1 MANFLNTRIRLK
13 YDLFDNWSTKNPVL
27 LEGEVAIAVPGTTV
41 GSVESKASCLMKVGN
56 GTSHFNDLPWLNAV
70 AADVHAWAK
79 KSEADFKSWLTSAD
93 GPKLATQK
101 DLNDLGTRVTNIE
114 NELNTEGTGLKA
126 RVTAVENELN
136 TETTGLKARMTA
148 AEGNIG
154 TLEDKVEALE
164 EITGTGNTGDGKT
177 LVSRIEALETD
188 NGTNKTNIAENTT
201 NIGKNTTAIG
211 VLNGDVNTAGSVAKA
226 VADAVAVEKGRAEG
240 VEGDL
245 QDAIDIINGTAETAG
260 SIKHAVA
267 AEATARGT
275 AITEAKN
282 ELQGKIDT
290 VSGVASAADTL
301 SKANKAA
308 IDKLNGGADVDGS
321 VRQIVEDEVNTLIN
335 AADPENDVT
344 IANIANL
351 VKYVDENAGDIA
363 ELVTTVGGHTT
374 TIGTLTESVNGLTT
388 KDSELAGDITKINA
402 LVGALGEGETLPQE
416 KATLI
421 ESLKAVDTA
430 AQTAASTAKTEAVA
444 AAKEYTDKEIKTATA
459 AHTEL
464 DNRVTKV
471 EGKLAGVA
479 DGAKVTD
486 LIATAKGEAIS
497 AAADDATSKANAAQA
512 AAEATAA
519 ADATTKANKALA
531 DAKTYT
537 NEEIGKVNT
546 SLTEYKK
553 TVVTGAKDANNNVT
567 LSLGDTSLAD
577 LVIVCGN
584 ATV

>member
-27 LEGEVAIAVPGTTV
+27 LEGEVAIAVPGTKV
-41 GSVESKASCLMKVGN
+41 GSVDTNASCLMKVGN

-93 GPKLATQK
+93 GPKLATQE
-101 DLNDLGTRVTNIE
+101 DLTKLGTRVTNIE

-148 AEGNIG
+148 AEGDIDS
-154 TLEDKVEALE
+154 LEGKVEALE
-164 EITGTGNTGDGKT
+164 AITGTGNTGDGKT
-177 LVSRIEALETD
+177 LISRIEALETD

-226 VADAVAVEKGRAEG
+226 VADAVAVEKGRAEEA
-240 VEGDL
+240 EGNL
-245 QDAIDIINGTAETAG
+245 QDAIDVINGTAETEG

-282 ELQGKIDT
+282 ELQGNIDA
-290 VSGVASAADTL
+290 VSDVADAADAL
-301 SKANKAA
+301 SKENQG
-308 IDKLNGGADVDGS
+308 KL
-321 VRQIVEDEVNTLIN
+321 NTLIGTDTGLSARAI
-335 AADPENDVT
+335 AADEINTLIKGSDPEGGKT
-344 IANIANL
+344 IEDIANL
-351 VKYVDENAGDIA
+351 VKYVDENAGEIA
-363 ELVTTVGGHTT
+363 ELVSTVEGHTT
-374 TIGTLTESVNGLTT
+374 SIGTLTESVNGLTA
-388 KDSELAGDITKINA
+388 KDGELADDITEINT
-402 LVGALGEGETLPQE
+402 LIGALGEGEKLPYE

-479 DGAKVTD
+479 DGEKVTD

-497 AAADDATSKANAAQA
+497 AASTDATNKANAAQA

-519 ADATTKANKALA
+519 ADATTKANNALA
-531 DAKTYT
+531 SAKTYT

>member
-13 YDLFDNWSTKNPVL
+13 YDLYTNWNEKNPVL
-27 LEGEVAIAVPGTTV
+27 LEGEVAIAVPGTNL
-41 GSVESKASCLMKVGN
+41 GSVETAASCLMKVGN
-56 GTSHFNDLPWLNAV
+56 GTSHFNDLPWLNAP
-70 AADVHAWAK
+70 AADVHTWAK
-79 KSEADFKSWLTSAD
+79 KSEAEFKAWLTSAD
-93 GPKLATQK
+93 GPKLATQE
-101 DLNDLGTRVTNIE
+101 DLTKLDTRVTAIENDLNTATTGLKAKVTAIE
-114 NELNTEGTGLKA
+114 NELNA
-126 RVTAVENELN
+126 
-136 TETTGLKARMTA
+136 ETTGLKARMDT

-164 EITGTGNTGDGKT
+164 AITGTGNTGAGTT
-177 LVSRIEALETD
+177 LVGRIEALETD
-188 NGTNKTNIAENTT
+188 NTTNKTNIAENTT

-211 VLNGDVNTAGSVAKA
+211 VLNGDVNTDGSVAKK
-226 VADAVAVEKGRAEG
+226 VADAVAVEKNRAEG

-245 QDAIDIINGTAETAG
+245 QDAIDVINGTAETEG

-282 ELQGKIDT
+282 ELQGNINA
-290 VSGVASAADTL
+290 VSGVANAADTL
-301 SKANKAA
+301 SKENQG
-308 IDKLNGGADVDGS
+308 KL
-321 VRQIVEDEVNTLIN
+321 NTLIGTDTGLSARAI
-335 AADPENDVT
+335 AADEINTLIKGSDPEGGKT
-344 IANIANL
+344 IEDIANL

-363 ELVTTVGGHTT
+363 ELVSTVDGHTT
-374 TIGTLTESVNGLTT
+374 SISNLTESVNNLTT
-388 KDSELAGDITKINA
+388 KDTELAGDITEINT
-402 LVGALGEGETLPQE
+402 LIGTLGEGETLPQE
-416 KATLI
+416 KTTLI

-444 AAKEYTDKEIKTATA
+444 AAKEYTDDQIEAATA

-471 EGKLAGVA
+471 EGKLTGVA
-479 DGAKVTD
+479 DGEKVTD
-486 LIATAKGEAIS
+486 LIATAKSEAIS
-497 AAADDATSKANAAQA
+497 TAATDATSKANAAQA
-512 AAEATAA
+512 AAISAAA
-519 ADATTKANKALA
+519 ADATTKADKALA

-553 TVVTGAKDANNNVT
+553 TVVTGVKDDNNNVT
-567 LSLGDTSLAD
+567 LSLGETSLAD

-584 ATV
+584 ATM